1 MVKSMFVDIA
11 KIKIKGGDGGAGAVA
26 FHREKYVAAG
36 GPDGGDGGKGGDVVF
51 VVDDNL
57 ATLADFRY
65 KRKYSAPNGEGGKG
79 GRCNG
84 KKGQDLEIKV
94 PRGTIIR
101 EANSKA
107 VMADMSKTE
116 RFIAAK
122 GGKGGW
128 GNMHFATSTRQV
140 PRFAKPGVPG
150 EEWEVNLELKLLAD
164 VGLVGY
170 PSVGKSSLISVVS
183 QAKPKIGDYHF
194 TTLVPN
200 LGVVSMGEG
209 NSFVLA
215 DIPGLIEG
223 ASEGVGLGHQFLRHV
238 ERCRMLIHIVDVS
251 GSEGRNPIGDF
262 EKINE
267 ELAKFNPE
275 LAQRPMIVAGNKIDM
290 AEPEQIESFKKY
302 VNDKGYEYYS
312 ICAPIME
319 GTKELM
325 NVTWNMLKDLPPI
338 KEYEAE
344 EIPLDALLPENDMSF
359 KITQEDEGYYL
370 VEAKWFPRVLKGID
384 VTDYEA
390 LQYMQ
395 RVLEKSGVFDALR
408 EKGIQEGDIVSLY
421 DIEFEYIP

>member
-1 MVKSMFVDIA
+1 MFVDIA

-116 RFIAAK
+116 RFVAAK

-150 EEWEVNLELKLLAD
+150 EEWEVSLELKLLAD

-209 NSFVLA
+209 NSFVIA

-251 GSEGRNPIGDF
+251 GSEGRNPIDDF

-267 ELAKFNPE
+267 ELKKFNPD
-275 LAQRPMIVAGNKIDM
+275 LAERPMIVAGNKIDM
-290 AEPEQIESFKKY
+290 AEPEQIEEFKKY

-325 NVTWNMLKDLPPI
+325 NVTWNMLKELPPI
-338 KEYEAE
+338 KEYEVE
-344 EIPLDALLPENDMSF
+344 KIPLESLIPEDDNSF

-421 DIEFEYIP
+421 NIEFEYIP

>member
-1 MVKSMFVDIA
+1 MFVDIA

-79 GRCNG
+79 SRCNG

-150 EEWEVNLELKLLAD
+150 EEWEVSLELKLLAD

-251 GSEGRNPIGDF
+251 GSEGRDPIDDF

-267 ELAKFNPE
+267 ELKKFNPD
-275 LAQRPMIVAGNKIDM
+275 LAERPMIVAGNKIDM
-290 AEPEQIESFKKY
+290 AEPEQIEKFKKY
-302 VNDKGYEYYS
+302 VNDKGYDYYS

-325 NVTWNMLKDLPPI
+325 NVTWNMLRNLPPI
-338 KEYEAE
+338 KEYETE
-344 EIPLDALLPENDMSF
+344 EIPLEALIPEDDNSF

>member
-1 MVKSMFVDIA
+1 MFVDVA

-36 GPDGGDGGKGGDVVF
+36 GPDGGDGGKGGDIVF

-65 KRKYSAPNGEGGKG
+65 KRKYSAQNGEQGKG

-84 KKGQDLEIKV
+84 KKGQDLEIAV

-101 EANSKA
+101 EANSGA
-107 VMADMSKTE
+107 VMADMSKTD
-116 RFIAAK
+116 RFVAAK
-122 GGKGGW
+122 GGRGGW
-128 GNMHFATSTRQV
+128 GNTHFATPTRQV

-150 EEWEVNLELKLLAD
+150 EEWEVSLELKLLAD

-183 QAKPKIGDYHF
+183 QARPKIGDYHF

-209 NSFVLA
+209 NSFVIA

-223 ASEGVGLGHQFLRHV
+223 ASDGVGLGHQFLRHID
-238 ERCRMLIHIVDVS
+238 RCRLLIHIVDVS
-251 GSEGRNPIGDF
+251 GHEGRDPIDDF
-262 EKINE
+262 EKINS
-267 ELAKFNPE
+267 ELVKFNPE
-275 LAQRPMIVAGNKIDM
+275 LAERPMIVAGNKIDM
-290 AEPEQIESFKKY
+290 AEPEQIERFKEY
-302 VNDKGYEYYS
+302 VENKGYEYYS
-312 ICAPIME
+312 ICAPILE

-325 NVTWNMLKDLPPI
+325 NVCWKKLQELPPI
-338 KEYEAE
+338 KEYEVE
-344 EIPLDALLPENDMSF
+344 EIPLESLVENANDF
-359 KITQEDEGYYL
+359 RITQKDEGYYL
-370 VEAKWFPRVLKGID
+370 VEAKWFPKVLKGVD
-384 VTDYEA
+384 VDDYES

-395 RVLEKSGVFDALR
+395 RVLEKSGIFDALR

>member
-1 MVKSMFVDIA
+1 MFVDVA

-36 GPDGGDGGKGGDVVF
+36 GPDGGDGGKGGDIVF

-65 KRKYSAPNGEGGKG
+65 KRKYSAQNGEQGKG

-84 KKGQDLEIKV
+84 KKGQDLEIAV

-101 EANSKA
+101 EANSGA
-107 VMADMSKTE
+107 VMADMSKTD
-116 RFIAAK
+116 RFVAAK
-122 GGKGGW
+122 GGRGGW
-128 GNMHFATSTRQV
+128 GNTHFATPTRQV

-150 EEWEVNLELKLLAD
+150 EEWEVSLELKLLAD

-183 QAKPKIGDYHF
+183 QARPKIGDYHF

-209 NSFVLA
+209 TSFVIA

-223 ASEGVGLGHQFLRHV
+223 ASDGVGLGHQFLRHID
-238 ERCRMLIHIVDVS
+238 RCRLLIHIVDVS
-251 GSEGRNPIGDF
+251 GHEGRDPIDDF
-262 EKINE
+262 EKINS
-267 ELAKFNPE
+267 ELVKFNPE
-275 LAQRPMIVAGNKIDM
+275 LAERPMIVAGNKIDM
-290 AEPEQIESFKKY
+290 AEPEQIERFKEY
-302 VNDKGYEYYS
+302 VESKGYEYYS
-312 ICAPIME
+312 ICAPILE

-325 NVTWNMLKDLPPI
+325 NVCWKKLQELPPI
-338 KEYEAE
+338 KEYEVE
-344 EIPLDALLPENDMSF
+344 EIPLESLVENANDF

-370 VEAKWFPRVLKGID
+370 VEAKWFPKVLKGVD
-384 VTDYEA
+384 VDDYES

-395 RVLEKSGVFDALR
+395 RVLEKSGIFDALR

>member
-1 MVKSMFVDIA
+1 MFVDIA

-84 KKGQDLEIKV
+84 KKGKDLEIKV

-116 RFIAAK
+116 RFVAAK

-128 GNMHFATSTRQV
+128 GNIHFATSTRQV
-140 PRFAKPGVPG
+140 PRFAKPGTPG
-150 EEWEVNLELKLLAD
+150 EEWEVSLELKLLAD

-209 NSFVLA
+209 SSFVIA

-223 ASEGVGLGHQFLRHV
+223 ASEGIGLGHQFLRHI

-251 GSEGRNPIGDF
+251 GSEGRNPIDDF

-267 ELAKFNPE
+267 ELVKFNPE

-290 AEPEQIESFKKY
+290 AEPEQIEEFKNY
-302 VNDKGYEYYS
+302 VNSKGYEYYS
-312 ICAPIME
+312 ICAPICE

-325 NVTWNMLKDLPPI
+325 NVTWNMLQTLPPI
-338 KEYEAE
+338 KEYDTE
-344 EIPLDALLPENDMSF
+344 EIPFETFIEGNNSF
-359 KITQEDEGYYL
+359 KITQVDDGYFL
-370 VEAKWFPRVLKGID
+370 VEAKWFPKVLKGID
-384 VTDYEA
+384 ITDYEA

-395 RVLEKSGVFDALR
+395 RVLEKSGIFDALR